1 MTLGLLAIAAG
12 LLSFA
17 SPCCL
22 PLVPGYLSYVSAI
35 PVTGLSA
42 RESRLAVLRASLLFV
57 TGFTIVFTALGAT
70 ASALGA
76 TVLKNQTLLTRMMGV
91 AVIVLGLATLGL
103 LRIPLLHRE
112 GRIDLA
118 RVPRGPAWAV
128 PLGMAFAAGWTPCI
142 GPTLGTILTMA
153 AAGRSLLGGSVL
165 LVLYSIGLG
174 LPFVLLAVGYAR
186 LTSTLAFLR
195 RHGRAVERLGGA
207 VLVGVGVLLV
217 TGVWQEL
224 FRPLQR
230 NMVGWGWPTL

>member
-1 MTLGLLAIAAG
+1 VSLAALAFAAG

-35 PVTGLSA
+35 PLTDLSA
-42 RESRLAVLRASLLFV
+42 KASRTVVLRASLLFV
-57 TGFTIVFTALGAT
+57 TGFTLVFTAFGAT

-76 TVLKNQTLLTRMMGV
+76 TLLDNQTQLNRVLGV
-91 AVIVLGLATLGL
+91 AVIALGLATVGV
-103 LRIPLLHRE
+103 LRIPLIHRE
-112 GRIDLA
+112 GRMDLA

-142 GPTLGTILTMA
+142 GPTLGTILTLA
-153 AAGRSLLGGSVL
+153 AAGGSLLTGSVL

-174 LPFVLLAVGYAR
+174 APFVLLALGYAH
-186 LTSTLAFLR
+186 LTTTMTWLR
-195 RHGRAVERLGGA
+195 RHGRGVERLGGSVL
-207 VLVGVGVLLV
+207 VLVGIMLV
-217 TGVWQEL
+217 SGIWEEL

-230 NMVGWGWPTL
+230 STVDWGWPSL

>member
-1 MTLGLLAIAAG
+1 MALGFLAVAAG

-35 PVTGLSA
+35 PVADLNA
-42 RESRLAVLRASLLFV
+42 RASRAVVLRASLLFV
-57 TGFTIVFTALGAT
+57 TGFTIVFTAFGAT
-70 ASALGA
+70 ASVLGA
-76 TVLKNQTLLTRMMGV
+76 TLLRNQTLLTRFLGLG
-91 AVIVLGLATLGL
+91 VIVLGLTTLGI
-103 LRIPLLHRE
+103 LRVPLLHRE

-153 AAGRSLLGGSVL
+153 AAGHSLLSGSVL
-165 LVLYSIGLG
+165 LILYSVGLG
-174 LPFVLLAVGYAR
+174 LPFVALALGYTRLTGAVG
-186 LTSTLAFLR
+186 FLR
-195 RHGRAVERLGGA
+195 RHGAGIERLGGIL
-207 VLVGVGVLLV
+207 LVGVGLLLV
-217 TGVWQEL
+217 SGIWQEL

-230 NMVGWGWPTL
+230 SMIGWGWPTL